1 MPAPRKTAKFC
12 GVEHEK
18 IAMSSSRSQI
28 VFAFGLLLAAALAW
42 FLRDLLL
49 LIYASGLFAAL
60 LLPLVQ
66 RVQALTIA
74 GRQPSRG
81 LALGLVLSSVV
92 VLLAVAVL
100 VILPPLVHEGSAL
113 LADWPHR
120 ADALLNRLH
129 KYPLF
134 RGLDLQTLQ
143 SYIGTL
149 GVHAV
154 GWAAGFANGLL
165 DLLTIVLLTSYLLVD
180 QGQAYQYG
188 LSLIPPGQRERLAQ
202 TLHRGHERMRGWLF
216 GQASLALILGTSSAI
231 VFAVLHLNYFY
242 VLALAAGLLNF
253 VPILGPLAAAV
264 LAAVVA
270 GMDSMPKLIGTLAF
284 FTVYQ
289 IVENAWLTPRIMR
302 AAVDLPSFTVIVALS
317 VGGALGGV
325 LGAVVAV
332 PTAALLA
339 ELLQEYAVQS

>member
-1 MPAPRKTAKFC
+1 MP
-12 GVEHEK
+12 
-18 IAMSSSRSQI
+18 SSRSQV
-28 VFAFGLLLAAALAW
+28 VFSFGLLLAAALAW

-60 LLPLVQ
+60 LLPLVE
-66 RVQALTIA
+66 RVQRLTLF
-74 GRQPSRG
+74 GRQPGRNM
-81 LALGLVLSSVV
+81 ALGIVLVGGLVLLVV
-92 VLLAVAVL
+92 ALL
-100 VILPPLVHEGSAL
+100 VILPPLVHEVMAL

-129 KYPLF
+129 RYALF
-134 RGLDLQTLQ
+134 RNLDLRTLEG
-143 SYIGTL
+143 SIGQL

-180 QGQAYQYG
+180 QGQAYHYV
-188 LSLIPPGQRERLAQ
+188 LSLLPPVQRERLAR

-231 VFAVLHLNYFY
+231 VFALLHLNYFY

-253 VPILGPLAAAV
+253 VPILGPLTAAV

-270 GMDSMPKLIGTLAF
+270 GMDSMPKLVGTLAF
-284 FTVYQ
+284 FAVYQ

-302 AAVDLPSFTVIVALS
+302 AAVDLPSFAVIVALS

-339 ELLQEYAVQS
+339 ELLQEYAVQGQGEWSHENRVS

>member
-1 MPAPRKTAKFC
+1 
-12 GVEHEK
+12 
-18 IAMSSSRSQI
+18 MSSSRSQV
-28 VFAFGLLLAAALAW
+28 VFAFALLLAAALAW

-60 LLPLVQ
+60 ILPLVQ
-66 RVQALTIA
+66 RVQQTTIA
-74 GRQPSRG
+74 GRQPSR
-81 LALGLVLSSVV
+81 AVAMGLVIGGGV
-92 VLLAVAVL
+92 VLLIVALL
-100 VILPPLVHEGSAL
+100 VILPPLLHEVTAL
-113 LADWPHR
+113 LSEWPHR

-129 KYPLF
+129 QYSLF
-134 RGLDLQTLQ
+134 RNLDLRTLEGYVGQ
-143 SYIGTL
+143 F

-188 LSLIPPGQRERLAQ
+188 LSLIPPIHRERLAQ

-231 VFAVLHLNYFY
+231 VFALLHLNYFY

-253 VPILGPLAAAV
+253 VPILGPLTATV

-284 FTVYQ
+284 FAVYQ

-302 AAVDLPSFTVIVALS
+302 AAVDLPSFAVIVALS
-317 VGGALGGV
+317 IGGSLGGV

-332 PTAALLA
+332 PSAALLA
-339 ELLQEYAVQS
+339 ELLKEYAVQS